1 MGRRKVSST
10 HCTSGFS
17 DTRSSKIR
25 HFWANPLG
33 WVTRKGC
40 HKQRTCSLFS
50 HPDGNRPWCHTT
62 IEKMKRLLKTGPKQ
76 PGSGKRFCPSQRLR
90 SRAEAGALLGRRG
103 LVREV
108 PDGDEESDEQH
119 EEQQQQST
127 SGTDGLVRVATE
139 MTALPKSA
147 ARVPGRYQR
156 IPDEFIWAEG
166 NPGGLAII
174 DEDDGNVSPVW
185 DSAYESDD
193 ESVYDEDDDDETAAL
208 PPPRVATDPDRD
220 ADKKDSKMVDM
231 WAREEKGK
239 GVPEQN
245 GAPAGDDMEAE
256 EWPAGGVLAD
266 EDIPEQVG
274 LGIYRHSLLHPEDA
288 PSWAVSV
295 VHRSI
300 MEGVQRWEREREMA
314 LEQQQD
320 HGAEMAQEETEN
332 ASNASSAAISI
343 PETTPPDAAA
353 QSSELQALRYEDLS
367 PRPTIP
373 ASLVESDATTTR
385 GKWKTRPL
393 SSEEIRRREHR
404 TRYHRDV
411 TLDKL
416 NGRIPA
422 PEFKHADYKEWAATS
437 PVARDMKARGWC

>member
-17 DTRSSKIR
+17 ATRSSKIR

-76 PGSGKRFCPSQRLR
+76 PGGGKRFCPSQRLR
-90 SRAEAGALLGRRG
+90 SRAEADALLGRRD

-108 PDGDEESDEQH
+108 PDEDEESDEQH
-119 EEQQQQST
+119 EEQQQQPT
-127 SGTDGLVRVATE
+127 TGTGGPVRVATE

-166 NPGGLAII
+166 NPGGLATI
-174 DEDDGNVSPVW
+174 DEDDGNLSPVW
-185 DSAYESDD
+185 DSTYESDD
-193 ESVYDEDDDDETAAL
+193 ESVYDEDDDETAVL
-208 PPPRVATDPDRD
+208 PPPRVATDLDWD

-231 WAREEKGK
+231 WAREDKGK
-239 GVPEQN
+239 GVAEQN
-245 GAPAGDDMEAE
+245 GAPAGDDMEVE

-274 LGIYRHSLLHPEDA
+274 LGIYRYSLLHPEDA

-320 HGAEMAQEETEN
+320 YGAEMAQAEN
-332 ASNASSAAISI
+332 GNAAAAIAEPPPPPPPRPFPSLKPRPPMPPRSRASSKRLATKTFLLGPPARRVLWKATPRRQGESGRQDHCRPRKSGAANTG
-343 PETTPPDAAA
+343 PGTT
-353 QSSELQALRYEDLS
+353 
-367 PRPTIP
+367 
-373 ASLVESDATTTR
+373 AT
-385 GKWKTRPL
+385 
-393 SSEEIRRREHR
+393 
-404 TRYHRDV
+404 
-411 TLDKL
+411 
-416 NGRIPA
+416 
-422 PEFKHADYKEWAATS
+422 
-437 PVARDMKARGWC
+437 